1 MLEIEWVDAGQ
12 SKRAKAQKW
21 WRERDCKVSQIQV
34 PVELLKLLPL
44 EFCQILSEKSWFC
57 NNNLIWRDAPNDG
70 ETEVE
75 RDSPE
80 VSWLFALLEKR
91 QSLCIVGSDCLSV
104 FLFFFFFFVFFLYF
118 CVLFA
123 FFWCRSH
130 GSLSV
135 FLLRHLLAFPKRL
148 PCSTKQKNP
157 REGHRGFAHSQM
169 QQMFALHLVLFF

>member
-104 FLFFFFFFVFFLYF
+104 FLFFFSFL
-118 CVLFA
+118 
-123 FFWCRSH
+123 
-130 GSLSV
+130 V
-135 FLLRHLLAFPKRL
+135 FLPSSGATPTAACQFFYSGIFLLFPKD
-148 PCSTKQKNP
+148 S
-157 REGHRGFAHSQM
+157 
-169 QQMFALHLVLFF
+169 LVLQSKKIPEKAIGVLHIHKCSKCLPYI